1 MQKPSHPENES
12 ARLLALTQCSI
23 LDTPPEERFDRITR
37 LAQTLFGTE
46 MALVSLVDADRQ
58 WFKSRQGLDAS
69 ETPRD
74 ISFCGHA
81 ILGADILEVADARQ
95 DPRFVD
101 NPLVVGPPHIRFY
114 AGAPLKTADGHRV
127 GTLCIIDSKP
137 RQLTSRERNLLTD
150 LAGCVEEELRRIDLV
165 QQGKI
170 LEQANRMGELITR
183 AQSEFIGSIDWRK
196 SFITLLDEIL
206 ALTGSEYGFISEV
219 LRTASGD
226 PYLKTYAITN
236 IAWNA
241 ATRAFYEAN
250 APTGME
256 FFNLKTLF
264 GAALTNGSPVI
275 ANNPAQDPRRGGL
288 PEGHP
293 PLNAFLGLPVHY
305 GQEMVAM
312 VGLANRSGGYDQAL
326 VDFLRPLTATLGQ
339 LVDAARTRQ
348 ALEQQQAHIRHLL
361 GNLPGTV
368 YRCANDANRT
378 MHFISDYVHPLTG
391 YPASD
396 FLPEQGGTRTF
407 ASLIHPDDAPMVN
420 DSVQNDLRNQRG
432 FRIEYRILHADGQYR
447 WVQELGRG
455 VFQQDGSL
463 LYLDGFIWD
472 VTDRKRLEQMKDE
485 FISTV
490 SHELRTPLTS
500 ISAALGLLQG
510 GALGPLQDN
519 QRELIA
525 IAHRNSHRLS
535 LLINDL
541 LDMEK
546 LVAGKMSIQL
556 QVQPL
561 QPLIRDAL
569 EMNRAYG
576 SERNIQL
583 RLTRDIPAVNVAVD
597 SQRLM
602 QILSNLLS
610 NAIKFSPAGA
620 TIDIDVTTIP
630 HHQVRIS
637 VTDRGPGIPAAFRE
651 RIFQKFAQADSSD
664 TRQKGG
670 TGLGLAIS
678 RELAERMQGGIGFE
692 SEEGHGSCFY
702 LDLPLSSPGQV
713 LQHDDQ
719 NAHSTQQAKSA

>member
-1 MQKPSHPENES
+1 M
-12 ARLLALTQCSI
+12 
-23 LDTPPEERFDRITR
+23 DTPPEERFDRLTR
-37 LAQTLFGTE
+37 LAKTLFGTE
-46 MALVSLVDADRQ
+46 MALVSLVDTDRQ

-81 ILGADILEVADARQ
+81 ILGSDILEVTDARQ
-95 DPRFVD
+95 DPRFAD

-114 AGAPLKTADGHRV
+114 AGAPLKAASGHRV

-137 RQLTSRERNLLTD
+137 RQLTLRERNMLDD
-150 LAGCVEEELRRIDLV
+150 LAGCVEEELHRIDLIR
-165 QQGKI
+165 QGHR

-183 AQSEFIGSIDWRK
+183 AQSEFIGSIDWRQ
-196 SFITLLDEIL
+196 SFNTLLDEIL
-206 ALTGSEYGFISEV
+206 VLTGSEYGFISEV
-219 LRTASGD
+219 LRTAGGD

-236 IAWNA
+236 IAWDA
-241 ATRAFYEAN
+241 ATREFYEAN

-264 GAALTNGSPVI
+264 GVALTSGDAVI

-288 PEGHP
+288 PDGHP

-326 VDFLRPLTATLGQ
+326 LDFLRPLTATLGQ

-348 ALEQQQAHIRHLL
+348 ALEKQEAHIRHLL

-368 YRCANDANRT
+368 YRCANDASWS

-396 FLPEQGGTRTF
+396 FLPAQGGTRTF
-407 ASLIHPDDAPMVN
+407 ASLIHPDDATMVN

-510 GALGPLQDN
+510 GALGPLQDK
-519 QRELIA
+519 QRELIT

-546 LVAGKMSIQL
+546 LAAGEMPFNIQPQYL
-556 QVQPL
+556 LPLVQE
-561 QPLIRDAL
+561 AL
-569 EMNRAYG
+569 EANRTYG
-576 SERNIQL
+576 YERKVS
-583 RLTRDIPAVNVAVD
+583 LTLKPDSPDVSVAVD

-602 QILSNLLS
+602 QVMSNLLS
-610 NAIKFSPAGA
+610 NAIKFSPENG
-620 TIDIDVTTIP
+620 
-630 HHQVRIS
+630 QVEIGISLADNSARIS
-637 VTDRGPGIPAAFRE
+637 VVDRGPGIPAAFQD
-651 RIFQKFAQADSSD
+651 RIFQKFAQADASD
-664 TRQKGG
+664 SRRQGG
-670 TGLGLAIS
+670 TGLGLAIT
-678 RELAERMQGGIGFE
+678 RELVERMGGQIGFL
-692 SEEGHGSCFY
+692 SQEGSGTTFFV
-702 LDLPLSSPGQV
+702 DLPMATPLNEV
-713 LQHDDQ
+713 
-719 NAHSTQQAKSA
+719 AA